1 MKKILLKMFLMLGL
15 IGISNAAPIEVSENR
30 QFDPFVKF
38 IDVENLRLFSL
49 QEVSNEFLIK
59 VAKTYL
65 LMLEDNSNIDLEMRS
80 KFLDVSKNHFVFQ
93 RIGLEGP
100 DYYERKF
107 KANFGS
113 LPQSRAPNNGPYR
126 DNATDYI
133 WEYNQ
138 GSESQLNEVV
148 EHLLH
153 TITNVVFAIQFKDWN
168 WQEPSSMIRLATKE
182 AIDKG
187 IFNISDYQEILNRG
201 DTEGFNRAISTEFAY
216 WLIAAEWGYGDFFEL
231 PNSEFRLNNQN
242 QIAKT
247 LPIGHKMYKCYV
259 EKILS
264 PPKLKDLISIFP
276 SIEKASYTVKSNKFD
291 KYDCSNFII
300 EVNEL
305 ENNYHN
311 LVDDQQSSGFSNC
324 DWNFKE
330 IWEDYLDL
338 NIREFNSNGYL
349 FIVNGSDGRCE
360 YGMGQEENEAFIDCN
375 KWKDENS
382 IDGECKL
389 YSIGREVI

>member
-107 KANFGS
+107 KADFGS

-168 WQEPSSMIRLATKE
+168 WEEPSSMIRLATKE

-216 WLIAAEWGYGDFFEL
+216 WLIAAEWGYGDFFDL

-311 LVDDQQSSGFSNC
+311 LVDDQQNSGFSNC

-389 YSIGREVI
+389 YSKGREVI

>member
-107 KANFGS
+107 KADFGS

-126 DNATDYI
+126 HNATDYI

-247 LPIGHKMYKCYV
+247 LPIGHEMYKCYV

-276 SIEKASYTVKSNKFD
+276 SIEKASYTFKSNKFD

-305 ENNYHN
+305 ENNYHI
-311 LVDDQQSSGFSNC
+311 LVDDQQNSGFSNC

-389 YSIGREVI
+389 YSKGREVI

>member
-49 QEVSNEFLIK
+49 QEVSNDFLIK

-311 LVDDQQSSGFSNC
+311 LVDDQQNSGFSNC

-389 YSIGREVI
+389 YSKGREVI

>member
-107 KANFGS
+107 KADFGS

-168 WQEPSSMIRLATKE
+168 WEEPSSMIRLATKE

-311 LVDDQQSSGFSNC
+311 LVDDQQNSGFSNC

-389 YSIGREVI
+389 YSKGREVI

>member
-49 QEVSNEFLIK
+49 QEVSNEFIIK

-107 KANFGS
+107 KADFGS

-126 DNATDYI
+126 HNATDYI

-168 WQEPSSMIRLATKE
+168 WEEPSSMIRLATKE

-311 LVDDQQSSGFSNC
+311 LVDDQQNSGFSNC

-389 YSIGREVI
+389 YSKGREVI